1 MRRWATRYI
10 DERLGVQSAGVDVQS
25 AGVDV
30 QSAGPDMQSTEPDM
44 QSAGPELAEDQTALR
59 LTQAEK
65 LWFVMGA
72 LKSTLL
78 IGCIYMAAGGIIIWL
93 MLHFWS

>member
-25 AGVDV
+25 AGLDV
-30 QSAGPDMQSTEPDM
+30 QSAGPK
-44 QSAGPELAEDQTALR
+44 LAEDQTALR
-59 LTQAEK
+59 LTQTEK
-65 LWFVMGA
+65 LWFIMGA